1 MSWPFQAK
9 LKRSI
14 PCSNWVEE
22 LWRDRRQ
29 ILIPGIKRSGVLE
42 ADLTSRFGRGV
53 GVVARESAGRQRKD
67 LQGTEEETTDSG
79 WAPPEEGG
87 REGQGAWPE
96 GVVAQRRTDLL
107 FRTVRRKGGPIGP
120 LGAPRAGEEGL

>member
-14 PCSNWVEE
+14 PCNNWVEE
-22 LWRDRRQ
+22 LWRERSQ

-79 WAPPEEGG
+79 WAPLRKAAERDRAPGRRG
-87 REGQGAWPE
+87 WWHREG
-96 GVVAQRRTDLL
+96 RTYSS
-107 FRTVRRKGGPIGP
+107 GQ
-120 LGAPRAGEEGL
+120 